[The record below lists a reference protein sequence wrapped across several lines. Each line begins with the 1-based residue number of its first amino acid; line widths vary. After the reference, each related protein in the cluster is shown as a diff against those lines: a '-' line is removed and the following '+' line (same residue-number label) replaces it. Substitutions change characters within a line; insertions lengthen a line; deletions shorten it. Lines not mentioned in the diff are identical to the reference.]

1 MHRQEFAGRRQ
12 LELANN
18 DRVLQELA
26 ENGLRLK
33 VAQNSAWLIRVDNTL
48 EASRTS
54 LKTGE

>member
-12 LELANN
+12 LGLANN

-33 VAQNSAWLIRVDNTL
+33 VAQDSARLIRVDNTP
-48 EASRTS
+48 
-54 LKTGE
+54 GGF